1 MLDSLYK
8 KYRYSLI
15 LLRELVITEF
25 KLRYQGSVLGYLW
38 SLLKPL
44 FLFVIMYIV
53 FVYFFKIGSGIPHWP
68 VALLFGIVLWNFFSE
83 ITTNGINAVVSRGD
97 IIRKINFPKYV
108 IVIASSISALI
119 NLVLNFIIIAIFMV
133 ISGVDIHWSAL
144 LTIVYIFEL
153 FVFGIGLAFV
163 FSALFVKFRDI
174 NYIWEIISQ
183 ALFYGSIVMYPVEL
197 VIEKSE
203 TLAKLLLVNPI
214 AQSIQGARHSLISDV
229 YPTLNTVTDNIL
241 VQVLPFVI
249 VALAFILGAWYFK
262 HRSPYFA
269 EEI

>member
-1 MLDSLYK
+1 MLDNLYK

-44 FLFVIMYIV
+44 FMFVILYVV
-53 FVYFFKIGSGIPHWP
+53 FVYFFKIGDGIPHWP

-83 ITTNGINAVVSRGD
+83 ITSNGINAIVSRGD

-108 IVIASSISALI
+108 IILASSISALI
-119 NLVLNFIIIAIFMV
+119 NLILNFIIIVIFML
-133 ISGVDIHWSAL
+133 INGVEFQWSSL
-144 LTIVYIFEL
+144 GVFIYVFEL
-153 FVFGIGLAFV
+153 LIFGVGLAFI
-163 FSALFVKFRDI
+163 FSTLFVKFRDI
-174 NYIWEIISQ
+174 NYIWEIVSQ

-197 VIEKSE
+197 VIDKS
-203 TLAKLLLVNPI
+203 LALAHLLLINPI

-229 YPTLNTVTDNIL
+229 YPTLNTLTDNIWIQL
-241 VQVLPFVI
+241 VPFVI
-249 VALAFILGAWYFK
+249 VVATFVLGTWYFK
-262 HRSPYFA
+262 RRSPYFA